1 MKEYLYKPATYHDD
15 KGLFS
20 SELKYIGQNGP
31 LPASHSDLIPE
42 AEGFREALT
51 KTWTSKGHELTGD
64 VHNGTMRGHWKCTN
78 SIYNGKRSSLW
89 VHLVGK
95 DNVTVFSEANSKRL
109 IIEAGK
115 AVGVEVIGPDG
126 NDYTFRAK
134 REVVVA
140 SGVYE
145 SPKLLM
151 LSGVGSKAALS
162 QFGIETI
169 VDSAHVG
176 QNLLDHPILL
186 HVFRLKDG
194 YGLDNH
200 LLRAGLQKDAAA
212 LAYRWKNKGPLT
224 SSLLELMGLPRINER
239 LEKIPEYVAAKAAN
253 SGLEPFGPGGQPH
266 FEIDFVPMFSD
277 AFQWH
282 IPAPP
287 QGEYMTVIVDL
298 LRPLSKSG
306 TVELNSTNPLEQ
318 PKININF
325 FADDLDIVAMR
336 EGVQMS

>member
-1 MKEYLYKPATYHDD
+1 MRCRSAFSPRPLLPPRVSDGVIPVEDVIDQAFELRDSKYDWAFKMGMIDRPEYTRIEKPNTRGKALGGSSCLNYYTWILGSVATFDDWAAFGGDEWTWENVKEYLYKPATYHDD

-176 QNLLDHPILL
+176 QNLLDRPILL

-224 SSLLELMGLPRINER
+224 SSLLELM
-239 LEKIPEYVAAKAAN
+239 
-253 SGLEPFGPGGQPH
+253 
-266 FEIDFVPMFSD
+266 
-277 AFQWH
+277 
-282 IPAPP
+282 
-287 QGEYMTVIVDL
+287 
-298 LRPLSKSG
+298 
-306 TVELNSTNPLEQ
+306 
-318 PKININF
+318 
-325 FADDLDIVAMR
+325 
-336 EGVQMS
+336 